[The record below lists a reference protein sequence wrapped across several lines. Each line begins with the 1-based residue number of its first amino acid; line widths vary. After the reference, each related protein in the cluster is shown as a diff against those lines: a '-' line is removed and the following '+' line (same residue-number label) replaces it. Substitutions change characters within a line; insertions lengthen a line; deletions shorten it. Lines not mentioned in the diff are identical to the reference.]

1 MDKIIKIYI
10 IVTIISAVFSGI
22 TLAQGLSS
30 EISLYKILV
39 NEEQQETLIKA
50 DEVEPADL
58 LEYQILY
65 ANNSSSDIT
74 ALQPVLPIP
83 TGLQLITE
91 DSLDALV
98 SVDGV
103 HFFAYPIMKT
113 ISKEDQL
120 ISIPIDKS
128 MYRFLK
134 WKVDRLEVGKEVTLK
149 ARMSVL

>member
-10 IVTIISAVFSGI
+10 IVTIISAVFSGVI
-22 TLAQGLSS
+22 LAQGLSS
-30 EISLYKILV
+30 EISLYKVLV
-39 NEEQQETLIKA
+39 DEEQQETLIKA
-50 DEVEPADL
+50 DEVEPEDL

-65 ANNSSSDIT
+65 INNSSSGIT

-103 HFFAYPIMKT
+103 QYFAYPIMKT

-134 WKVDRLEVGKEVTLK
+134 WKVERLEVGEEVILK